1 MNQNEIENV
10 FVAIRVRPFNQRE
23 SKRNA
28 KPIVFLQD
36 EKSIILRHPED
47 GENNKKF
54 TFDQVFWS
62 HDGFTEANNGLLV
75 PDLHHPNGAAYVD
88 QRTLYQHLALPL
100 INNAWKGYNVSLFT
114 YGQTGSGKSF
124 TMIGYGP
131 NKGIVPRVC
140 EELFNTI
147 ENRKDLNINIEVSLS
162 LLELYSEVVR
172 DLLDADPNSREKR
185 KGLKIREH
193 PTKGFFGELSS
204 SFCSRNI
211 NDHLIS

>member
-1 MNQNEIENV
+1 MNQNKIENV

-36 EKSIILRHPED
+36 GQAIVLRHPED
-47 GENNKKF
+47 AENNKKF

-88 QRTLYQHLALPL
+88 QQKLYQHLALPL

-124 TMIGYGP
+124 SMIGYGP

-193 PTKGFFGELSS
+193 PTKGFFG
-204 SFCSRNI
+204 
-211 NDHLIS
+211 